1 MLKFFYNI
9 IFNTNTYKFIFTIIV
24 ALLIVFIFS
33 KSFDNMI
40 NMFVKMFPGLEGF
53 ANDESKCDVN
63 NCGKIIND
71 GLKNDN
77 SPNEENIISSC
88 NFCLDNN
95 KEKLKTTPSNYL
107 SACTK
112 IATNDICGNKPFL
125 EKLCDFSIGNG
136 LWTTSANPDRLADCP
151 NGCNAPTKPSGNCE
165 SKVYVK
171 DISGTTKQIQ
181 YRFCPYK
188 SDDYQDC
195 KKCGMKLMKV
205 GEYDTET
212 KVYTPETP
220 YERSQEENNAFEEE
234 YSHDSESRQLGDFTP
249 DTGLLQ
255 GNQYSQG
262 SFTSNTNDEP
272 DRTTTNN
279 MFTNNNDDDNAGYGT
294 PPGLGFNTHNDDP
307 RYGNSPT
314 IMDYKGWNP
323 DKPPKFYNAL
333 MSLF

>member
-1 MLKFFYNI
+1 
-9 IFNTNTYKFIFTIIV
+9 
-24 ALLIVFIFS
+24 
-33 KSFDNMI
+33 
-40 NMFVKMFPGLEGF
+40 MFPGLEGF
-53 ANDESKCDVN
+53 AGCNDCE
-63 NCGKIIND
+63 KIIND

-77 SPNEENIISSC
+77 SQDEGTIKSRCNE
-88 NFCLDNN
+88 CLKTHKNH
-95 KEKLKTTPSNYL
+95 LKTTPSNYL

-125 EKLCDFSIGNG
+125 EKLCNFSIGNG

-195 KKCGMKLMKV
+195 KKCGMKLMKM

-220 YERSQEENNAFEEE
+220 YERSQEENNG
-234 YSHDSESRQLGDFTP
+234 HDSESRQLGDFTP

-279 MFTNNNDDDNAGYGT
+279 MFANNNDDDHAGYGT

-314 IMDYKGWNP
+314 ISDYKGWDPNR
-323 DKPPKFYNAL
+323 PPKFYNAL

>member
-9 IFNTNTYKFIFTIIV
+9 IFNVNTYKFIFTIIV

-33 KSFDNMI
+33 KSFDNMV
-40 NMFVKMFPGLEGF
+40 NRFVKMFPGLEGF
-53 ANDESKCDVN
+53 EGCDY
-63 NCGKIIND
+63 CGKIIKD

-77 SPNEENIISSC
+77 SDDESIIKNECNKCLNRDNDSS
-88 NFCLDNN
+88 L
-95 KEKLKTTPSNYL
+95 LKDSSNYL
-107 SACTK
+107 PACEK
-112 IATNDICGNKPFL
+112 IATNDIRPNSETFL
-125 EKLCDFSIGNG
+125 KKLCQFSIGNG
-136 LWTTSANPDRLADCP
+136 LWTTSANPDRPADCP
-151 NGCNAPTKPSGNCE
+151 NGCNAPKSSGDCE
-165 SKVYVK
+165 TEVYFK

-188 SDDYQDC
+188 SDDYRQDC
-195 KKCGMKLMKV
+195 KKCGMKLMKM
-205 GEYDTET
+205 GEYDTAT
-212 KVYTPETP
+212 KIYKPETF
-220 YERSQEENNAFEEE
+220 YERAQKKNNAFKEED
-234 YSHDSESRQLGDFTP
+234 YGDDRESRQLGDFTP
-249 DTGLLQ
+249 DIGLLQ
-255 GNQYSQG
+255 GNRYFQG

-272 DRTTTNN
+272 DRRTTTN
-279 MFTNNNDDDNAGYGT
+279 MFANNNDDDHAGYGS

>member
-9 IFNTNTYKFIFTIIV
+9 IFNANTYKFIFTIIV

-33 KSFDNMI
+33 KSFDNMV
-40 NMFVKMFPGLEGF
+40 NMFVKMFPGLEGYC
-53 ANDESKCDVN
+53 NVN
-63 NCGKIIND
+63 NCGKIIKD

-77 SPNEENIISSC
+77 SSDEEKIISSC

-95 KEKLKTTPSNYL
+95 KEELKTTPSNYL
-107 SACTK
+107 PACRK

-136 LWTTSANPDRLADCP
+136 LWTTSANPDRPADCP
-151 NGCNAPTKPSGNCE
+151 NGCKAPTKPSGNCE
-165 SKVYVK
+165 RKVYVK
-171 DISGTTKQIQ
+171 DVSGTTKQIQ
-181 YRFCPYK
+181 YRFCPYE

-195 KKCGMKLMKV
+195 KKCGMKLMKM
-205 GEYDTET
+205 GEYDTSS
-212 KVYTPETP
+212 KVYTPKTP
-220 YERSQEENNAFEEE
+220 YERAQEENNAFEEE
-234 YSHDSESRQLGDFTP
+234 DYGDDSESRQLGDFTP

-255 GNQYSQG
+255 GNRYSQG

-272 DRTTTNN
+272 DRRTTTN
-279 MFTNNNDDDNAGYGT
+279 MFTNNNDDDHAGYGS

>member
-9 IFNTNTYKFIFTIIV
+9 IFNVNTYKFIFTIIV

-33 KSFDNMI
+33 KSFDNMV
-40 NMFVKMFPGLEGF
+40 NMFIKMFPGLEGF
-53 ANDESKCDVN
+53 AGCND
-63 NCGKIIND
+63 CGKIIND

-77 SPNEENIISSC
+77 SPDEGTIKSACNE
-88 NFCLDNN
+88 CLNTHEDH
-95 KEKLKTTPSNYL
+95 LKTTPSNYL

-136 LWTTSANPDRLADCP
+136 LWTISANPDRPADCP
-151 NGCNAPTKPSGNCE
+151 NGCKAPTKPSGNCE

-171 DISGTTKQIQ
+171 DISGDTKQIQ
-181 YRFCPYK
+181 YRFCPYE

-195 KKCGMKLMKV
+195 KKCGMKLMKM
-205 GEYDTET
+205 GEYDTST

-220 YERSQEENNAFEEE
+220 YERAQEENNAFEEE
-234 YSHDSESRQLGDFTP
+234 NYGDDSESRQLGDFTP
-249 DTGLLQ
+249 NTGLLQ

-262 SFTSNTNDEP
+262 RFTSNTNDEP

-279 MFTNNNDDDNAGYGT
+279 MFGNNDDDQAGYGS

-307 RYGNSPT
+307 RFGNSPT
-314 IMDYKGWNP
+314 INDYKGWDPN
-323 DKPPKFYNAL
+323 KPPKFYNAL

>member
-53 ANDESKCDVN
+53 AGCNDCE
-63 NCGKIIND
+63 KIIND

-77 SPNEENIISSC
+77 SQDEGTIKSRCNE
-88 NFCLDNN
+88 CLKTHKNH
-95 KEKLKTTPSNYL
+95 LKTTPSNYL

-171 DISGTTKQIQ
+171 DI
-181 YRFCPYK
+181 
-188 SDDYQDC
+188 
-195 KKCGMKLMKV
+195 
-205 GEYDTET
+205 
-212 KVYTPETP
+212 
-220 YERSQEENNAFEEE
+220 
-234 YSHDSESRQLGDFTP
+234 
-249 DTGLLQ
+249 
-255 GNQYSQG
+255 
-262 SFTSNTNDEP
+262 
-272 DRTTTNN
+272 
-279 MFTNNNDDDNAGYGT
+279 
-294 PPGLGFNTHNDDP
+294 
-307 RYGNSPT
+307 
-314 IMDYKGWNP
+314 
-323 DKPPKFYNAL
+323 
-333 MSLF
+333 